1 MKKKPLT
8 IGLFGLGVVGSGL
21 LEVLKDSGYPDAVI
35 RKICVKTP
43 GKTRAVPQELL
54 TFNPS
59 DILDDPSIDTVVETI
74 NGSDDAFDIVSRA
87 MRQGKNVVTANKKM
101 LAGNFEL
108 LLNLQEA
115 TGVSLL
121 YESAACGSIPIVR
134 TLEQHFGTEPLEQ
147 LSGIFNGTSNYILSR
162 MFDGNL
168 DFDTALRQAQQAGF
182 AEEDPASDIDGL
194 DAKYKL
200 ILLTAHSHGM
210 ILSPDQVP
218 HFGIRHLRPEDIRF
232 ARDRGLRIKL
242 LPVCRRTGPGRLA
255 VYVIPGLVGDA
266 DELFRV
272 DDEFNGVLLQS
283 DYSGAQFLR
292 GRGAGGRPTGSA
304 LLSDLLSLQQGYRYA
319 YQKHRMNGSTV
330 LDDQYKLRI
339 YARAPS
345 EIPLQALPFP
355 SPENITRDGNTYVI
369 ESEVT
374 LSHLGRQA
382 RWLQENEVF
391 VMRML

>member
-1 MKKKPLT
+1 M
-8 IGLFGLGVVGSGL
+8 
-21 LEVLKDSGYPDAVI
+21 
-35 RKICVKTP
+35 
-43 GKTRAVPQELL
+43 
-54 TFNPS
+54 
-59 DILDDPSIDTVVETI
+59 
-74 NGSDDAFDIVSRA
+74 
-87 MRQGKNVVTANKKM
+87 M
-101 LAGNFEL
+101 LAGNFEV

-391 VMRML
+391 VMRMS